1 VTIQTQLIEVLRIND
16 YEHPAINRAST
27 PFPPG
32 LWEYPGKGDESD
44 QRNQGKGGDPDFWT

>member
-1 VTIQTQLIEVLRIND
+1 MTIQTQLIEVLRIND